1 MWAVG
6 AATMQEDLLPFD
18 GAPVVK
24 RCVCTKRARAKGVLL
39 VLRGIARMPL
49 DKGIVRVPHENHA
62 RCLT

>member
-1 MWAVG
+1 
-6 AATMQEDLLPFD
+6 MQEDLLPFD